1 MDSVAEAGAAT
12 AREGGWSKVEQQL
25 TNAMPD
31 WYKKLTRVNDGKK
44 MPLHP
49 IAAHCAH
56 EILGVGRGGHEPRAD
71 LGCASSELR
80 GHAALVN
87 GG

>member
-25 TNAMPD
+25 TNAMPN

-56 EILGVGRGGHEPRAD
+56 EILGVGRGGHKPRAD
-71 LGCASSELR
+71 LGCACSELR
-80 GHAALVN
+80 GHAALVK